1 MKQKTLLFALAAP
14 LFMAA
19 CTNDD
24 FESASVNQSLGEMI
38 PTEGISFTAGFGDAQ
53 TRMGFNGTKLTW
65 ELSKAATGNTTDEL
79 GLCYL
84 INGQTYTNYQFVVD
98 KLYSAQGTEYAIAS
112 NGTAFDPASPQ
123 MGDTDVYIQNDV
135 ARAPFASFVTKNATI
150 YGGTYVAYYPYNT
163 ELHDVTA
170 SIPVEVAEIQ
180 NATNLQTPNYLGEY
194 AFYVSDPFEI
204 KGGQTEA
211 RFTMRQVLPILRFD
225 LTNKGNKT
233 LTVSSI
239 RVTADGGMP
248 VAASL
253 NANLS
258 AAVTLSDLKI
268 DKENAADYQLL
279 TLPANTIVNN
289 GQINN
294 VVSAY
299 MVVMPGEYK
308 NLVVRARLSD
318 GSYAEKKVESLNLG
332 LNTLQ
337 PIVVPMNSDDMTI
350 GNVYKDITDGAGLKA
365 AFEAA
370 ANSANGQIEINI
382 IQPFE
387 VNNFAGIL
395 PTTATQGAKLTVTGE
410 KITVTGA
417 SDCSSEAG
425 GLVNVTFANDV
436 EFKGEY
442 ATTNRDNLTFAGNT
456 TFGGK
461 VTVTN
466 NAVLNIGGKATSKAE
481 VVVGDAS
488 GAAKLNILEGA
499 TLDAVG
505 NVSTANQ
512 AAAHTI
518 NIAGTLNL
526 VGNSLTYIPAEFSA
540 GDASSVIS
548 IPGTLN
554 ITKLGEATIGGT
566 GTWNLGNG
574 KLANEG
580 KLTIA
585 GAVAALGAGQ
595 SAMALTN
602 NGEMFTAFSNFI
614 WNAQNKVNI
623 TNNGTYTLTG
633 CTTTNME
640 AIVKNANGAYSN
652 VNGMEVALTNNYS
665 LNKDLLNMGA
675 YAVTFTVNASST
687 AATYAVS
694 IPASS
699 TWSVGEL
706 NATLTATTT
715 NAATLQIQ
723 SVGTNAVDGVN
734 VSIGSMTVTGTANQH
749 ANCKVEFKKNTNA
762 IVKGTISKLHVAN
775 ATVTSETGNGVK
787 STANPTVEGTTSIS
801 LN

>member
-14 LFMAA
+14 LFMVA

-24 FESASVNQSLGEMI
+24 FENASVNQPLGEKI
-38 PTEGISFTAGFGDAQ
+38 QTEGISFTAGFGDAQ

-65 ELSKAATGNTTDEL
+65 ELSKAATDNTTDKL

-84 INGQTYTNYQFVVD
+84 INGQTYTNYEFVVD
-98 KLYSAQGTEYAIAS
+98 KLYSAQGTEYAI
-112 NGTAFDPASPQ
+112 NGNAFDPASPQ
-123 MGDTDVYIQNDV
+123 MGDTDVYIDGNI
-135 ARAPFASFVTKNATI
+135 ARAPFASFVTENATI

-180 NATNLQTPNYLGEY
+180 NAANLQNPNYLGEY

-225 LTNKGNKT
+225 LTNKGNKA

-279 TLPANTIVNN
+279 TLPTNTTVNN
-289 GQINN
+289 GQTGN

-350 GNVYKDITDGAGLKA
+350 GNVYEDITDAAGLKA
-365 AFEAA
+365 AFDAA
-370 ANSANGQIEINI
+370 ANSQNGQIDINI

-387 VNNFAGIL
+387 VADFTSIL
-395 PTTATQGAKLTVTGE
+395 PASSTKGAKLTVKGG

-417 SDCSSEAG
+417 SDCSSES

-436 EFKGEY
+436 EFKSTY
-442 ATTNRDNLTFAGNT
+442 TTADDDNVTFAGNT
-456 TFGGK
+456 IFGGK
-461 VTVTN
+461 VTVTDG
-466 NAVLNIGGKATSKAE
+466 AKLNIGGKATSKNE
-481 VVVGDAS
+481 VVVGS
-488 GAAKLNILEGA
+488 STTAATLNILEGA

-512 AAAHTI
+512 AAAHAI

-526 VGNSLTYIPAEFSA
+526 VGNSQTNTPAAFSA
-540 GDASSVIS
+540 EHNNSVIS
-548 IPGTLN
+548 IPGMLN

-602 NGEMFTAFSNFI
+602 NGEMFTAFSNFN

-675 YAVTFTVNASST
+675 YAVTFTVNASLA

-706 NATLTATTT
+706 NATLTATAT

-723 SVGTNAVDGVN
+723 SAGTNAVDGVN

-749 ANCKVEFKKNTNA
+749 ANCKVEFKKNTDA